1 MEAVLKEKD
10 KKEIPY
16 FDAVIC
22 VKDMEQF
29 IEETIQN
36 LLKADLPPKTIWV
49 IDDGST
55 DKTAEK
61 ATAFEQVTVIKN
73 GRNKG
78 KSYSRNLGITSSE
91 APFIQLIDADDLIAP
106 EKTRIQLDYLMSH
119 PQTDAVY
126 GDLQHFIVTPL
137 GKEFRPIL
145 KYDHVPD
152 MLGQLIQKN
161 IYALHSFF
169 FRRSYFEKAGLMDE
183 RLPTSQDRELWI
195 RALLSGCKVDYL
207 PGCLS
212 FYRRHETST
221 IASQQSIVAN
231 FNAMSV
237 SMHAKVLYYFKN
249 RKYEELTRTSI
260 RMLARNKNRYLLP
273 MSEIDSLI
281 HLAYS
286 DYGKLIRLNQNEF
299 YNALEQLIGPNFTE
313 RLLRPK
319 FWLDHKLGRYD
330 IKY

>member
-1 MEAVLKEKD
+1 MKTDLEDKNKEVK
-10 KKEIPY
+10 PY
-16 FDAVIC
+16 YDAVIC
-22 VKDMEQF
+22 VKDMDQF

-36 LLKADLPPKTIWV
+36 LLKAELPPKTIWV

-61 ATAFEQVTVIKN
+61 AAKFEQVTVIKN
-73 GRNKG
+73 ARNKG

-106 EKTRIQLDYLMSH
+106 EKTRVQLDYLINH
-119 PQTDAVY
+119 PNSDAVY
-126 GDLQHFIVTPL
+126 GDLQHFIVSPL
-137 GKEFRPIL
+137 GKEFRPEL
-145 KYDHVPD
+145 TYNQVPD

-183 RLPTSQDRELWI
+183 RFPISQDRELWI

-207 PGCLS
+207 PGCLA

-221 IASQQSIVAN
+221 IASQQKRAAT
-231 FNAMSV
+231 FNALAVSV
-237 SMHAKVLYYFKN
+237 HAKVLYYFKS

-273 MSEIDSLI
+273 MSEVDSLI

-330 IKY
+330 IKF